1 LHPAMSLP
9 MMKCVQPAA
18 TLQDQ
23 QRTDKHGTY
32 ASGEDRSL
40 EPLVIGISAESPEGL
55 HQSSI

>member
-1 LHPAMSLP
+1 

-40 EPLVIGISAESPEGL
+40 EPLVIGICGKP
-55 HQSSI
+55 